1 MLAKLWT
8 ILLTSV
14 KEGLLDWGIHII
26 RGRTKIIIITTITT
40 TIIII
45 HQNQQL
51 LSQQQA
57 NQNGDYILNQ
67 RVDKLN
73 KIILHIS

>member
-14 KEGLLDWGIHII
+14 KEGLFDWGIHII
-26 RGRTKIIIITTITT
+26 RGRTKIIIITITATIT
-40 TIIII
+40 II

-51 LSQQQA
+51 LSQLQA
-57 NQNGDYILNQ
+57 NQNGGYILNQ

-73 KIILHIS
+73 KIILLIS